1 MNSTAMGLGK
11 RLSRF
16 SYYVCYKYSSF
27 NMVIYSITLKKKK
40 KKSSLTSEVKE
51 NEKTDW

>member
-1 MNSTAMGLGK
+1 MPMGLGK
-11 RLSRF
+11 QLSRF
-16 SYYVCYKYSSF
+16 FYYVYYKYSSF
-27 NMVIYSITLKKKK
+27 KMVIYSITLGKK